1 MRDVTQHV
9 KRAQE
14 LVQTVVYHVQKAWF
28 KIEAQADVAQF
39 VHHKDNFL
47 RKENAA
53 SVIQIA
59 KAAMVQVAPTAS
71 TVPMAKRS
79 TILLV

>member
-14 LVQTVVYHVQKAWF
+14 LVQKVVHRVQKTWF
-28 KIEAQADVAQF
+28 KIEAQADVAHF
-39 VHHKDNFL
+39 VLKGNFQ

-79 TILLV
+79 IILLV

>member
-14 LVQTVVYHVQKAWF
+14 LVQTVVYHVQKTCF
-28 KIEAQADVAQF
+28 KIEAQAGVSRF
-39 VHHKDNFL
+39 VHKGNFQ

-53 SVIQIA
+53 NVIQIA
-59 KAAMVQVAPTAS
+59 KAAMVQVALTA
-71 TVPMAKRS
+71 
-79 TILLV
+79 

>member
-14 LVQTVVYHVQKAWF
+14 LVQTVVHRVQKTWF
-28 KIEAQADVAQF
+28 KIEAQADAAHF
-39 VHHKDNFL
+39 VHKDNFQ

-71 TVPMAKRS
+71 TAPMAQRS
-79 TILLV
+79 IILLV

>member
-14 LVQTVVYHVQKAWF
+14 LVQTVVYHVHKAWF
-28 KIEAQADVAQF
+28 KMEAQADVAQF
-39 VHHKDNFL
+39 VHKDNFL

-59 KAAMVQVAPTAS
+59 KAAMVQVAPAAS
-71 TVPMAKRS
+71 TVPMVKRS

>member
-39 VHHKDNFL
+39 VHKDNIL